1 MPDKLAP
8 QPEQPQ
14 KLAVAR
20 PTLYI
25 DVALAN
31 GQNLSFD
38 VATATELRDELTLA
52 LKTLEQ
58 IQRPKPPKANRK
70 KPPKKRNRRKG

>member
-25 DVALAN
+25 DIALAN
-31 GQNLSFD
+31 GQKLSFD
-38 VATATELRDELTLA
+38 VATATEVRDELTLA
-52 LKTLEQ
+52 LNTLHSIE
-58 IQRPKPPKANRK
+58 RPKSNGK
-70 KPPKKRNRRKG
+70 KPPRKRSRRKG